1 MATKRTTKKQ
11 PADDP
16 QLKEEVSDAVD
27 QAEHDASTGN
37 VSTSDAPP
45 QPDLHVRDI
54 RPE

>member
-1 MATKRTTKKQ
+1 MARKPKQ

-37 VSTSDAPP
+37 VVTSDEPP
-45 QPDLHVRDI
+45 QAEGELHVRDV